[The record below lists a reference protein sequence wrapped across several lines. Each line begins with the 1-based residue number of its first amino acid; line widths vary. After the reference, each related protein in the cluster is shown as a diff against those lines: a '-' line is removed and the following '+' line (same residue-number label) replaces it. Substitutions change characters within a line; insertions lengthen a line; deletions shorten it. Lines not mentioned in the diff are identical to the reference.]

1 MPEQPTTD
9 PSPAVP
15 STTSGDAAPTEPTST
30 DAAPSATTP
39 TDAAPP
45 ATTSTDAAPPATAS
59 TEAAPVGAPATQP
72 AGPEAPETKGSG
84 SPRKKILSAIGTVAV
99 VLLAKFGLGYL
110 ISDKPAA
117 DTLSIGQCVQRGDDD
132 SIAAV
137 DCGDGNADYKVVFI
151 KKDTLESLADQT
163 CTPYEAT
170 TMTYFESEEGAT
182 TGNTICLGPV
192 R

>member
-9 PSPAVP
+9 QPTPEQPSTEQPSTEPSP
-15 STTSGDAAPTEPTST
+15 
-30 DAAPSATTP
+30 
-39 TDAAPP
+39 
-45 ATTSTDAAPPATAS
+45 
-59 TEAAPVGAPATQP
+59 
-72 AGPEAPETKGSG
+72 TKGSG
-84 SPRKKILSAIGTVAV
+84 SQRKKILSAIGTVSPLISVFNGSA
-99 VLLAKFGLGYL
+99 YL
-110 ISDKPAA
+110 VSDKPAA